1 MKAKA
6 GAEAQHLRNR
16 QSEPQFDGVVAC
28 GDLALQPF
36 QAGERVGSG
45 PVLIGSPWG
54 DQVGAAGPSVIVVA
68 WWYDPHMPT
77 PFGRSIRH
85 RTRATDFLKTNAG
98 ISYCDDCVRERL
110 EITRAHLTERDMH
123 DVAIQAGFTRE
134 LGKCSVCGTQ
144 RVITK
149 AT

>member
-16 QSEPQFDGVVAC
+16 QCEPQFDGVVSC

-45 PVLIGSPWG
+45 PVLIDSPWG
-54 DQVGAAGPSVIVVA
+54 DQVGAQVQVLLMVT

-85 RTRATDFLKTNAG
+85 RKRATNFLKTNAG
-98 ISYCDDCVRERL
+98 IGVLR
-110 EITRAHLTERDMH
+110 
-123 DVAIQAGFTRE
+123 
-134 LGKCSVCGTQ
+134 
-144 RVITK
+144 
-149 AT
+149 